1 MIEKLD
7 SATLDKLLSTGE
19 LTEAQIEMIGQ
30 MYSSGAET
38 SEIVAA
44 VLDENYH
51 PADSVGIG
59 LSSWGLLALSL
70 GILFVALVVLNKIT
84 GRKKDK
90 DNK

>member
-30 MYSSGAET
+30 MYSSGAKT

-44 VLDENYH
+44 VLDE
-51 PADSVGIG
+51 
-59 LSSWGLLALSL
+59 
-70 GILFVALVVLNKIT
+70 
-84 GRKKDK
+84 R
-90 DNK
+90 